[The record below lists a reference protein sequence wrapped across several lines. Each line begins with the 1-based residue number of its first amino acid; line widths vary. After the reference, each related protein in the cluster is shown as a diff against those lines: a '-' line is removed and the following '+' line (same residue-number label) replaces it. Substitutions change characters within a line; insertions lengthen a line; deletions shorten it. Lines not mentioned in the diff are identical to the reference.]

1 MKPQDATTVP
11 LAPPGPRRFEAR
23 GPLAIRPMAMFELF
37 APSVARDT
45 RMAADER
52 VAVVCV
58 DGPLSQSGTPWED
71 GYDSIR
77 ERFACALAAPTVR
90 AVVLK
95 LNSPG
100 GVLYGAIDTARG
112 LRAMADAA
120 GKAFIAYVDGE
131 AASAAYALA
140 CAADQIVLA
149 TNAVVGSIGVLEP
162 RADVSVANAARGVAV
177 ALITSGTQ
185 KSYGHPEVPLTEAEL
200 ANTQALVN
208 ALAVPFFELVAA
220 RRQIPA
226 EQVSAY
232 DGGLFTGPGALTARL
247 ADRIMS
253 LDAVV
258 ASLAKGTGLQ
268 MEYAEI
274 IAALQATADGDDPN
288 AASARRM
295 LAAMDGDGEG
305 EPDGDEAAPPPPKP
319 DGEDETD
326 DPEAED
332 PAEDPAAE
340 DAEQKPAAAT
350 VSTRTAQDLATQ
362 LSQVSA
368 RLKRVER
375 LREQEQI
382 DRLLGGHPKA
392 LRAALRNKPLADVQ
406 AIVAAIPKPG
416 RLPAVTTLASKE
428 GTPQV
433 TPRKPA
439 VDPAITRRIDR
450 LTGTVPKAQKRVT
463 KLVNG
468 TLFFDVPEDYSA
480 DSYGQA

>member
-1 MKPQDATTVP
+1 MKPEDATTGRT
-11 LAPPGPRRFEAR
+11 GPRRFEAR
-23 GPLAIRPMAMFELF
+23 GPLAIRPTAMLELF
-37 APSVARDT
+37 APPREN
-45 RMAADER
+45 RLNLHADDR
-52 VAVVCV
+52 VAVVSV
-58 DGPLSQSGTPWED
+58 DGPLCQSGNHWED
-71 GYDSIR
+71 GYDLIR
-77 ERFACALAAPTVR
+77 ERFACALATPTVR

-120 GKAFIAYVDGE
+120 GKPFIAYVEGE

-140 CAADQIVLA
+140 VAADQIVLA
-149 TNAVVGSIGVLEP
+149 TNAVVGSIGVIEARP
-162 RADVSVANAARGVAV
+162 DVSAANAARGVAV
-177 ALITSGTQ
+177 TLITSGTH
-185 KSYGHPEVPLTEAEL
+185 KTYGHPETPLTETEL

-220 RRQIPA
+220 RRQIPI

-247 ADRIMS
+247 ADRLMS
-253 LDAVV
+253 LDAVI
-258 ASLAKGTGLQ
+258 ASLGKGTELP
-268 MEYAEI
+268 MSYAEI

-288 AASARRM
+288 AASARKM
-295 LAAMDGDGEG
+295 LAAMEPDPEG
-305 EPDGDEAAPPPPKP
+305 EPDGDEAPPKP
-319 DGEDETD
+319 DGEDSAE

-332 PAEDPAAE
+332 PAEEPAAE
-340 DAEQKPAAAT
+340 DDAPKPAAAT

-375 LREQEQI
+375 EREQDQI
-382 DRLLGGHPKA
+382 DRLLTGHPKA

-416 RLPAVTTLASKE
+416 RLPPVATLSSPH
-428 GTPQV
+428 GTPDV
-433 TPRKPA
+433 KPRKPA
-439 VDPAITRRIDR
+439 VSVDPAVTRRIDR
-450 LTGTVPKAQKRVT
+450 AMGTAPKAQKRVT
-463 KLVNG
+463 KLIGG
-468 TLFFDVPEDYSA
+468 TLFFDVPEDYSPE
-480 DSYGQA
+480 SYGQA

>member
-1 MKPQDATTVP
+1 MKPQDVTA
-11 LAPPGPRRFEAR
+11 APQAPRRFEAR

-37 APSVARDT
+37 APPVSRDI
-45 RMAADER
+45 RMAADDR
-52 VAVVCV
+52 VAVVSV
-58 DGPLSQSGTPWED
+58 DGPLCQSGNAWED
-71 GYDSIR
+71 GYDAIR
-77 ERFACALAAPTVR
+77 ERFACALATPTVR

-120 GKAFIAYVDGE
+120 GKPFIAYVGGE

-140 CAADQIVLA
+140 VAADRIFLA
-149 TNAVVGSIGVLEP
+149 TNAVVGSIGVIEARP
-162 RADVSVANAARGVAV
+162 DVSVANAARGVAV
-177 ALITSGTQ
+177 TLITSGTH
-185 KSYGHPEVPLTEAEL
+185 KTYGHPETPLTETEH

-220 RRQIPA
+220 RRQIPV

-232 DGGLFTGPGALTARL
+232 DGGLFTGPGAVTARL
-247 ADRIMS
+247 ADQIMS
-253 LDAVV
+253 FDAVV
-258 ASLAKGTGLQ
+258 ASLAQGTGLP
-268 MEYAEI
+268 MNYAEI
-274 IAALQATADGDDPN
+274 VAALQATAEGDDPN

-295 LAAMDGDGEG
+295 LAAMENPEG
-305 EPDGDEAAPPPPKP
+305 EPDGDEAEPKP
-319 DGEDETD
+319 KPEGEDDAE

-332 PAEDPAAE
+332 PAEEPAAE
-340 DAEQKPAAAT
+340 DEAPKPAAAT
-350 VSTRTAQDLATQ
+350 VSTRTAQDLASQ
-362 LSQVSA
+362 LAAVSA
-368 RLKRVER
+368 RLNRVER
-375 LREQEQI
+375 EREQDQI
-382 DRLLGGHPKA
+382 DRLLTGHPKA

-416 RLPAVTTLASKE
+416 RLPPVATLSSPH
-428 GTPQV
+428 GTPDV
-433 TPRKPA
+433 KPRKPA
-439 VDPAITRRIDR
+439 VAVDPALARRIDR

-468 TLFFDVPEDYSA
+468 TLFFDVPEDYSP